1 MVDGPAAAAVQVMAA
16 ACRAAAGMAQLG
28 TETVRVAEEA
38 PQEQRGARVARE
50 AAGVRVWAPV
60 ALEEVALP
68 VAEATV
74 RAVAVVVDQEL
85 EGGLEK
91 GLEAAGASRPTTKS
105 SPFCER

>member
-50 AAGVRVWAPV
+50 AAGARV
-60 ALEEVALP
+60 ALEEVARP
-68 VAEATV
+68 TAEATV